1 METEHWWLL
10 RGRLVRMKMTGTTDP
25 AGLAPPPGPH
35 DHGTW
40 REGTW
45 LLRCHRAGPAGG
57 AGGPCLPNSH
67 SGPRSRTLP
76 QRGKDRR
83 FWTGT
88 WGPTGGLLHFDGA
101 WCAKPALSIYQTHGG
116 LPGHQ
121 GKFFLAL
128 FHHKCIICAK
138 SFLPPTG
145 RSPGRAAR
153 ANIPSGCPPA
163 RCSSAGSRRRTPVTS
178 GEEAEAR
185 LRHPPGESR
194 HSKGTS
200 GWPFPS
206 ILPRD
211 RSQG

>member
-1 METEHWWLL
+1 MRRLL
-10 RGRLVRMKMTGTTDP
+10 DPTTTGPGCSAVTVQAQLAGQEAP
-25 AGLAPPPGPH
+25 ASRTRTPG
-35 DHGTW
+35 
-40 REGTW
+40 
-45 LLRCHRAGPAGG
+45 GG
-57 AGGPCLPNSH
+57 AGLSHRGGRIGGFGQGP
-67 SGPRSRTLP
+67 G
-76 QRGKDRR
+76 DRQAGSSIS
-83 FWTGT
+83 TEPGV
-88 WGPTGGLLHFDGA
+88 
-101 WCAKPALSIYQTHGG
+101 LSQPFPFYQTHGG

-121 GKFFLAL
+121 GKFFLAP
-128 FHHKCIICAK
+128 FYQKCIICAK